1 MKNVTSLN
9 SAAISPSTS
18 SDLGL
23 QSLGVELEDKT
34 SLTGKTA
41 SLALLTLSVRVKVVW
56 PFGFEVVRL
65 YLLSKD
71 VKLLLPSSDEDTS
84 VYKTKHKINHSD
96 KHAFPEAYKAV
107 FLDSILHGIAIV
119 S

>member
-34 SLTGKTA
+34 
-41 SLALLTLSVRVKVVW
+41 
-56 PFGFEVVRL
+56 
-65 YLLSKD
+65 
-71 VKLLLPSSDEDTS
+71 
-84 VYKTKHKINHSD
+84 
-96 KHAFPEAYKAV
+96 
-107 FLDSILHGIAIV
+107 
-119 S
+119 